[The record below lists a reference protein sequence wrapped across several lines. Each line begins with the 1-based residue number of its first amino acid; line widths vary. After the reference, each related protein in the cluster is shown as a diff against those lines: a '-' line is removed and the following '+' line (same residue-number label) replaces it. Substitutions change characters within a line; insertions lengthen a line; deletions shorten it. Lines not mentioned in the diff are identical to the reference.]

1 MNVQYDLVVD
11 FKRPSKS
18 NTIIVSENDDRS
30 RVCHFILV
38 QDKQPMDM
46 TDVVSADIIGTKP
59 DGTVVF
65 DTSNVEIV
73 RNEAGDYLNEL
84 MYTVPGNLT
93 SVSGTV
99 TMRIRILS
107 ETSKIESFDF
117 YLVVRNSLYNEDDEI
132 DKETYDGFRELLEQC
147 QKTLEEMKKYAG
159 EATRPNPFPI
169 SITVE
174 DDTYT
179 YSGISPVELS
189 ITNVA
194 YVGEDLVIETEALE
208 ESSVE
213 KCREYAHT
221 CEEAKVVALEGIK
234 AAENA
239 MAAAATSSENAD
251 NSEANALVSEGYA
264 VGTQNGEPVV
274 DPDSPYYHNNS
285 KYWSELSKG
294 GGSEVNWNQLETS
307 GTHIADITI
316 NGETTEVY
324 APEGS
329 GGGTDV
335 QWNQIATE
343 GQKIAEITIN
353 GEKTDVYAS
362 NGGSGASTWSEI
374 TEKPFSSIGSG
385 LKVENDVLSAV
396 GGSGSVT
403 EYGTSEQFESEK
415 DNLPIGTEYLITDD
429 CEDVIYTEEEQ
440 SIGKWLGKR
449 LYRKVI
455 VRNNLSLP
463 NYSSQSIS
471 VDFTQDIGTNVIQ
484 IIKAEVVIF
493 DENNGQSASVPCQI
507 AHSEGE
513 NSYKVKCLDSWGGS
527 IYRYVYFIL
536 EYTKEN

>member
-84 MYTVPGNLT
+84 MYTVPGNIT

-132 DKETYDGFRELLEQC
+132 DKETYDGFRKLLEQC

-239 MAAAATSSENAD
+239 MAAAATSSENAE

-274 DPDSPYYHNNS
+274 DPDSPYFHNNS

-294 GGSEVNWNQLETS
+294 GGSEVNWNQIETS

-324 APEGS
+324 APEG
-329 GGGTDV
+329 G
-335 QWNQIATE
+335 
-343 GQKIAEITIN
+343 
-353 GEKTDVYAS
+353 
-362 NGGSGASTWSEI
+362 
-374 TEKPFSSIGSG
+374 
-385 LKVENDVLSAV
+385 
-396 GGSGSVT
+396 GSVT
-403 EYGTSEQFESEK
+403 EYGTTEEFAAYKE
-415 DNLPIGTEYLITDD
+415 DPTVPVGTEYLVTDD
-429 CEDVIYTEEEQ
+429 YTEYSNDYSDTEVI
-440 SIGKWLGKR
+440 IGKYFGKN
-449 LYRKVI
+449 LYRRVVKLTSTTTGEHRLPYDLSFVGEMVKVDAMA
-455 VRNNLSLP
+455 NG
-463 NYSSQSIS
+463 Y
-471 VDFTQDIGTNVIQ
+471 IGNGANFNSFANWGFCFSDWNTSGFNIYKGSRYGNFEIRF
-484 IIKAEVVIF
+484 II
-493 DENNGQSASVPCQI
+493 
-507 AHSEGE
+507 
-513 NSYKVKCLDSWGGS
+513 
-527 IYRYVYFIL
+527 
-536 EYTKEN
+536 EYTKVGE

>member
-18 NTIIVSENDDRS
+18 NTIIVSKNDDRS

-46 TDVVSADIIGTKP
+46 IDVISADIIGTKP

-65 DTSNVEIV
+65 DTTNVDIV
-73 RNEAGDYLNEL
+73 RDKNKNLLNEL
-84 MYTVPGNLT
+84 MYTIPGDLT

-107 ETSKIESFDF
+107 KTSKIESFDF

-132 DKETYDGFRELLEQC
+132 DKETYDGFRDLLEEC

-179 YSGISPVELS
+179 YSGVSPVNFS

-194 YVGEDLVIETEALE
+194 YVGEDIVIETEALE

-213 KCREYAHT
+213 KCKNYAQT
-221 CEEAKVVALEGIK
+221 CAEAEVVALEGKK
-234 AAENA
+234 AAEKA
-239 MAAAATSSENAD
+239 MVAAATSSE
-251 NSEANALVSEGYA
+251 NALVSEGYA

-285 KYWSELSKG
+285 KYWSEFSKG
-294 GGSEVNWNQLETS
+294 GGSEVNWNQLKTS

-316 NGETTEVY
+316 NGETTEVF

-329 GGGTDV
+329 G
-335 QWNQIATE
+335 
-343 GQKIAEITIN
+343 
-353 GEKTDVYAS
+353 
-362 NGGSGASTWSEI
+362 GASTWSEI
-374 TEKPFSSIGSG
+374 AEKPFSTIGSG
-385 LKVENDVLSAV
+385 LKVENDVLSAD
-396 GGSGSVT
+396 GSTDVQWNQIQTDGTKIAEIIVDGVSTNVFAPT
-403 EYGTSEQFESEK
+403 GEGGTSDYSELSNK
-415 DNLPIGTEYLITDD
+415 PKI
-429 CEDVIYTEEEQ
+429 EDVELNGDMTLED
-440 SIGKWLGKR
+440 LG
-449 LYRKVI
+449 I
-455 VRNNLSLP
+455 QFHID
-463 NYSSQSIS
+463 SQHKL
-471 VDFTQDIGTNVIQ
+471 N
-484 IIKAEVVIF
+484 AM
-493 DENNGQSASVPCQI
+493 
-507 AHSEGE
+507 
-513 NSYKVKCLDSWGGS
+513 
-527 IYRYVYFIL
+527 YVS
-536 EYTKEN
+536 YTKEKSVTAKLNELDATVGQANDLLEGV

>member
-73 RNEAGDYLNEL
+73 RNEAGDCLNEL

-194 YVGEDLVIETEALE
+194 YVGEDIVIETEALE

-213 KCREYAHT
+213 KCKNYAQT
-221 CEEAKVVALEGIK
+221 CAEAEVVALEGKK
-234 AAENA
+234 AAEKA
-239 MAAAATSSENAD
+239 MVAAATSSENAD

-294 GGSEVNWNQLETS
+294 GGSEVNWSQLETS

-316 NGETTEVY
+316 NGETTEVF

-329 GGGTDV
+329 GSGGSVVEWKQLIT
-335 QWNQIATE
+335 WGTS
-343 GQKIAEITIN
+343 IAEITID
-353 GEKTDVYAS
+353 GKKTSVKTPPSVSTFQDLSDVSVAS
-362 NGGSGASTWSEI
+362 AESDSVIQYKPSGSTMKWVATQIESPVIRDKRIYDLTLNNILQFLANEINDSQKTLVAGDNITIDENNVISAIGGGSGTSNYNLLSN
-374 TEKPFSSIGSG
+374 KPQI
-385 LKVENDVLSAV
+385 NDVELSGNKSLA
-396 GGSGSVT
+396 
-403 EYGTSEQFESEK
+403 
-415 DNLPIGTEYLITDD
+415 D
-429 CEDVIYTEEEQ
+429 
-440 SIGKWLGKR
+440 LG
-449 LYRKVI
+449 V
-455 VRNNLSLP
+455 
-463 NYSSQSIS
+463 
-471 VDFTQDIGTNVIQ
+471 
-484 IIKAEVVIF
+484 A
-493 DENNGQSASVPCQI
+493 SASDLQALSDLVGQ
-507 AHSEGE
+507 ANALLEG
-513 NSYKVKCLDSWGGS
+513 V
-527 IYRYVYFIL
+527 
-536 EYTKEN
+536 